1 MNFYGDSTHGLQSD
15 RFRLRLFT
23 STSASNPL
31 DRKPAAEIAAFSNP
45 GGLNNGGW
53 KRFQAPSQA
62 VLDGGATYHL
72 TMTTGGAGN
81 VSCVATSSTMVDSG
95 SIPAW
100 TLINRSY
107 LLNGEDPPFHTT
119 SFFVGGASCAFQVIG
134 HQLADAP
141 HITSLEITSTPNM
154 GTTYETGEAIQVTAT
169 LSEAVG
175 FTGPAP
181 TMALLIGD
189 NTREAVYDASLSTA
203 TQWVFRY
210 AVQAEDRDDDGI
222 SIEQHAL
229 RAYADAD
236 LSHNAISTDGGR
248 RVNARPLLR
257 SIRVTSKP
265 EAPNWYG
272 PGETIQ
278 FTAEFTMPVTVAGDP
293 EFAFSIT
300 SGGSTRARATYI
312 SATENKVVFEY
323 TVSTTDDDSDG
334 IWIGDHTDTLRLD
347 GDDTIVG
354 ASNGRTAVLDHA
366 EIGRLA
372 SHRID
377 QNPRVVKIEVTSDP
391 THGAN
396 SDTYAVGEVIEFTA
410 TFNQEVNVAGDP
422 EFEFSIDTGSTD
434 ERATYTSGTGTKV
447 IVFRYTILAADN
459 DPSGIWIGDQTRTF
473 KLDADDS
480 IQGISNSL
488 DAVFNHAGLS
498 TQTGHKIDNT
508 ITP

>member
-1 MNFYGDSTHGLQSD
+1 MN
-15 RFRLRLFT
+15 
-23 STSASNPL
+23 
-31 DRKPAAEIAAFSNP
+31 
-45 GGLNNGGW
+45 
-53 KRFQAPSQA
+53 
-62 VLDGGATYHL
+62 
-72 TMTTGGAGN
+72 
-81 VSCVATSSTMVDSG
+81 
-95 SIPAW
+95 
-100 TLINRSY
+100 
-107 LLNGEDPPFHTT
+107 
-119 SFFVGGASCAFQVIG
+119 
-134 HQLADAP
+134 
-141 HITSLEITSTPNM
+141 
-154 GTTYETGEAIQVTAT
+154 
-169 LSEAVG
+169 

-181 TMALLIGD
+181 VLPIRIGD
-189 NTREAVYDASLSTA
+189 NTREAVYDTPSSTA
-203 TQWVFRY
+203 TQWVFKY
-210 AVQAEDRDDDGI
+210 VVEADDRDDNGI

-236 LSHNAISTDGGR
+236 LSHNAIRTDSGH

-272 PGETIQ
+272 PGEKIQ
-278 FTAEFTMPVTVAGDP
+278 FTAEFTMPVTVTGDP

-354 ASNGRTAVLDHA
+354 VSNGRTAVLDHA

-391 THGAN
+391 THGSN
-396 SDTYAVGEVIEFTA
+396 SDTYAPGEVIEFTA

-434 ERATYTSGTGTKV
+434 ERAAYTSGTGTKV

-480 IQGISNSL
+480 IQGVSNSL